1 MKGRSDEQFVWY
13 FAYGSNMDSKRLE
26 CRIGRKNLEWEV
38 GCLRDYRLTFDKPA
52 EDGSGYANI
61 QPCQGE
67 IVYGVLYR
75 LTRKELEKLDKYEG
89 VYEGVPNHYYRGTV
103 KVKTRDGS
111 IVEAETYF
119 ASKPVQGLKPRLDY
133 LQHLVCGAE
142 EHGLPD
148 EYVGKLKKTST
159 FEDRGH
165 CCANNYSKRAEGLQT
180 EQGE

>member
-1 MKGRSDEQFVWY
+1 LTMYRVRVMKGRSDEQFVWY

-26 CRIGRKNLEWEV
+26 SRIGRKNLEWEV
-38 GCLRDYRLTFDKPA
+38 GCLQDYRLTFDKPA
-52 EDGSGYANI
+52 KDGSGYANI

-75 LTRKELEKLDKYEG
+75 LTREELKKLDKFEG
-89 VYEGVPNHYYRGTV
+89 VCKHHYYRRTV

-133 LQHLVCGAE
+133 LQHLICGAE

-148 EYVGKLKKTST
+148 EYVEKLKKTST
-159 FEDRGH
+159 FEDREYCQPDHQQQHG
-165 CCANNYSKRAEGLQT
+165 
-180 EQGE
+180 GE